1 MYLQVLTYCT
11 CCPYGARILRT
22 PAVVVLACTPPPACT
37 AACLRFASYASSGRL
52 PRGQPTENAF
62 RRLRGHAFRKPPT
75 GKPLATNAGRG
86 SLRSMAAGWPPLGRL
101 LQNRRGLVDCTVS
114 RLVRHPIISRPQCR
128 RAARF
133 PLPPTSLSSP
143 PGSPFF
149 LPLNFAL
156 VGWKLLSSPTNLTC
170 HASNSQPSSAGRSS
184 PFVTSVTRPGLALL
198 IQATPSLPTPR
209 IPPPRPGEASQLLP
223 TLGSTEARAK
233 REGLSTAGEGEPLCL
248 QEHARLPAAAAKLAT
263 LEHRPYLLTVP
274 SSACLDGAGPV
285 LTCPPKVSATH
296 QPALSPTVLGTRLPR
311 AGPAWPE
318 GARKKGLCRCCYG
331 AGHHRQPPPSRG
343 SLPAPRRDRPG

>member
-1 MYLQVLTYCT
+1 
-11 CCPYGARILRT
+11 
-22 PAVVVLACTPPPACT
+22 
-37 AACLRFASYASSGRL
+37 
-52 PRGQPTENAF
+52 
-62 RRLRGHAFRKPPT
+62 
-75 GKPLATNAGRG
+75 
-86 SLRSMAAGWPPLGRL
+86 MAAGWPPLGRL

-170 HASNSQPSSAGRSS
+170 HASNSQSSSAGRSS

-248 QEHARLPAAAAKLAT
+248 QEPARLPAAAAKLAT
-263 LEHRPYLLTVP
+263 LEHRPYLLT
-274 SSACLDGAGPV
+274 APV
-285 LTCPPKVSATH
+285 CREQALPGPKVLGRRASAGAATALVIIDNPLR
-296 QPALSPTVLGTRLPR
+296 PAAPFQHLVGT
-311 AGPAWPE
+311 GPAE
-318 GARKKGLCRCCYG
+318 VADCSVL
-331 AGHHRQPPPSRG
+331 SRR
-343 SLPAPRRDRPG
+343 L